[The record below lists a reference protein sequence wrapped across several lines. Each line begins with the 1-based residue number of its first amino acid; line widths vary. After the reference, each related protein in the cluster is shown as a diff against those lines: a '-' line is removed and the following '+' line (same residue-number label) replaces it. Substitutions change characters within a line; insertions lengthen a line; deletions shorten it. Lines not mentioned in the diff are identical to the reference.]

1 MRPPKIPVDT
11 YGLENNGQPQWVYDM
26 AAFAQRISVD
36 EGAPTR
42 PELFRR
48 IAEHLIPGHFE
59 WHLWTNKVVQELCE
73 GNWTCFSGASNSAKT
88 YNVTGFACLW
98 WLCAPEESSVTF
110 VSTTVKSLRRRTWAE
125 VSKIHNAVKLGN
137 FVDSRVIWQWEKGD
151 DKHAIIGR
159 ACEEGT
165 PTKVADDIKG
175 VHTTRQMVVIEEATA
190 VPEAIYDACSNLYSY
205 PKEFI
210 LVLNGNARS
219 KLDSMGRFME
229 PKGGWITV
237 SPETDEWETKNQLHG
252 KPAIVIRFDAEKS
265 PNILEGKIV
274 STHLPTAEK
283 VKAAKT
289 NGETPLYW
297 SNFRGF
303 PPPDGLS
310 KNIFTETALVSN
322 DGMGIH
328 KFTGRDFEIIGSFDH
343 ARDGGDD
350 PTLRFAK
357 LGEIEGRKI
366 GIQLFPP
373 IVIPINPASQNPI
386 DFQIAEQLRR
396 QCENFTVDGVR
407 YACRPSNLAIDAG
420 GDGAG
425 LCDIVN
431 RLWSFDIHR
440 IQFGGSASED
450 SCSLEDTRP
459 AKDVYRNKRAEMYF
473 RGRDALNHGQLKGI
487 DAPTAKELCSLLF
500 DDSKRLI
507 VVESKKDFRKR
518 NNDKSPDK
526 SDTVAMIIEMAR
538 KKGFRLAAQGETI
551 KVSVDFERF
560 VQDSNRV
567 YDGVDYSKELVE
579 D

>member
-1 MRPPKIPVDT
+1 MPANKIPVST
-11 YGLENNGQPQWVYDM
+11 YGCPRQGEQQWFYDM
-26 AAFAQRISVD
+26 WAFANRISVD
-36 EGAPTR
+36 DGAPPR
-42 PELFRR
+42 VELFKRVADV
-48 IAEHLIPGHFE
+48 IMPGHFE
-59 WHLWTNKVVQELCE
+59 WHNWTLRLVESLCE
-73 GNWTCFSGASNSAKT
+73 GNWTAFSGCSNSAKT

-98 WLCAPEESSVTF
+98 WLCSPEESSVTF

-125 VSKIHNAVKLGN
+125 VSKIHNIVKEGN
-137 FVDSRVIWQWEKGD
+137 FVDSRVMWQWAKGD

-205 PKEFI
+205 PEEFM
-210 LVLNGNARS
+210 LVLNGNPRS

-229 PKGGWITV
+229 PRGGWITV
-237 SPETDEWETKNQLHG
+237 GVDTDEWETKNQIHG
-252 KPAIVIRFDAEKS
+252 KPALVVRFDAEKS
-265 PNILEGKIV
+265 PNITEGKVV
-274 STHLPTAEK
+274 SNHLPTAEK
-283 VKAAKT
+283 VKAAKLG
-289 NGETPLYW
+289 GETPLYW

-310 KNIFTETALVSN
+310 KNIFTETSLVAN
-322 DGMGIH
+322 DGMGTH
-328 KFTGRDFEIIGSFDH
+328 KFTGRDFEIIGAFDH

-357 LGEIEGRKI
+357 VGEIDGNKL

-373 IVIPINPASQNPI
+373 RVIPINAASKNPI
-386 DFQIAEQLRR
+386 DFQIAEQVRR
-396 QCENFTVDGVR
+396 ECENFTVDGIR

-425 LCDIVN
+425 LCDIIN
-431 RLWSFDIHR
+431 RMWSFDINR

-450 SCSLEDTRP
+450 SCSLEDMRP

-487 DAPTAKELCSLLF
+487 DSATARELCSILF

-507 VVESKKDFRKR
+507 VVESKKEFRKR

-538 KKGFRLAAQGETI
+538 KKGFRLAAQGETQ
-551 KVSVDFERF
+551 KVSGNFDKF
-560 VQDSNRV
+560 VEDASRV
-567 YDGVDYSKELVE
+567 YENVAYESEVVE
-579 D
+579 V